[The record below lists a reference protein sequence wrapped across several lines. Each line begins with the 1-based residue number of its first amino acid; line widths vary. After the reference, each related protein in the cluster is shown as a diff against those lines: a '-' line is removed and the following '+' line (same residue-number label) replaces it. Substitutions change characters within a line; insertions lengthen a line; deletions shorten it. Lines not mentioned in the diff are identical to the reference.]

1 MTALKQ
7 ARHAARNARLVYDD
21 NQQELVAI
29 PVKDWEVI
37 TAALNTTLAVP
48 AGSVILPRVLTEAM
62 MQAGWP
68 ADTAQEGYTA
78 MIAARPEV
86 AAIEIPPALAEIGK
100 LLATQDN
107 RFTDQPMFVVQ
118 QKIAAVADEDYNAER
133 IVWASDDGD
142 HHDEADEQQAAE
154 LEAEY
159 QSTFEVRPGWRR
171 LPMCDYWDFA
181 TASFTEKGC
190 QDYLTANGHNLREPR
205 IYAQGSFRNTEYQAV
220 RAFLLSL
227 AYEEVSHG

>member
-1 MTALKQ
+1 MTALQQ
-7 ARHAARNARLVYDD
+7 ARHAARNAQLVHGD

-86 AAIEIPPALAEIGK
+86 AAIEIPPALADIGK

-107 RFTDQPMFVVQ
+107 RITDQPIFVVQ
-118 QKIAAVADEDYNAER
+118 QKAAAVADEEYNSDR
-133 IVWASDDGD
+133 IDWVQEDGD
-142 HHDEADEQQAAE
+142 HTAADEEEASE

-159 QSTFEVRPGWRR
+159 QDTFEVRPGWRR
-171 LPMCDYWDFA
+171 VAMRDDWRFV
-181 TASFTEKGC
+181 TACFTEQGC
-190 QDYLTANGHNLREPR
+190 KDYLKADGHNLREPR
-205 IYAQGSFRNTEYQAV
+205 IYADGSYRNQEFRAV
-220 RAFLLSL
+220 RQFLLSL
-227 AYEEVSHG
+227 APHQEKTNG